1 MPPGDNGQRRIERP
15 KPRAQAVADALRDL
29 VQERHLV
36 PGDRLP
42 SEAELVDML
51 GVGRS
56 SVREGVQVLE
66 SLGLVEVEQGKGMFL
81 ASDVGGGLG
90 RVITW
95 AYAPEDRL
103 RLIADLIE
111 ARLVIEVAQARLAAV
126 RAEDNEIE
134 EFVQEFGPHEGDNA
148 LAPVA
153 AEAEG
158 LKFHHHLARL
168 VHNDVLLVMANA
180 LEALYGSLVVGI
192 ERTAEEMTGA
202 LHDHDP
208 ITAAIARR
216 DPDAAGEAMRVH
228 LEQVRVMVEG
238 AFARET
244 ALAPE
249 PTVG

>member
-1 MPPGDNGQRRIERP
+1 MLPGDNGQRRIERP

-42 SEAELVDML
+42 SEAELVEML

-103 RLIADLIE
+103 RLISDLIE
-111 ARLVIEVAQARLAAV
+111 ARLVIEVAQARLAAK

-134 EFVQEFGPHEGDNA
+134 EFVQEFGPHDESDI
-148 LAPVA
+148 APVA

-158 LKFHHHLARL
+158 LKYHHHLARL

-192 ERTAEEMTGA
+192 ERTSEEMTGA
-202 LHDHDP
+202 LHEHDP

-216 DPDAAGEAMRVH
+216 DPEAAGEAMRVH

-238 AFARET
+238 ALARDT

-249 PTVG
+249 PTAS